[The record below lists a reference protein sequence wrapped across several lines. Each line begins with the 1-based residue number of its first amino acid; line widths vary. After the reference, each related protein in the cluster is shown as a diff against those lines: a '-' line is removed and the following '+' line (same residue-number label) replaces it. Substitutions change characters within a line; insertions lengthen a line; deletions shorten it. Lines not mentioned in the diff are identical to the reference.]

1 MQHPTAHHPI
11 TTDTLSWQE
20 QLLIRLDEVV
30 GLLDSIES
38 RLARWEE
45 GTEGIRCQISEC
57 QGGHIPDT
65 RHTDT
70 PNLPSVACHLPSVA
84 CHLLPAAC
92 SLPSDFQRPSPNAEE
107 SPL

>member
-30 GLLDSIES
+30 GLLDSIDS

-45 GTEGIRCQISEC
+45 GKESIGCQGVGCQGIRCQVSNVL
-57 QGGHIPDT
+57 GTVTPDT
-65 RHTDT
+65 PT
-70 PNLPSVACHLPSVA
+70 PA
-84 CHLLPAAC
+84 
-92 SLPSDFQRPSPNAEE
+92 QGEE
-107 SPL
+107 PPLRLAQAMS